1 MREAGRWT
9 LLAGAAAAA
18 TTGVIL
24 TADTAW
30 RLLFNAL
37 SEADATKVIRV
48 EGRAALAA
56 PLLTAR
62 SVVV

>member
-18 TTGVIL
+18 TT
-24 TADTAW
+24 W